1 MLDFISRLL
10 PPVSKD
16 PEEARQ
22 ESLLYLV
29 IGGLAIPGF
38 LFGVVSGINAML
50 TNGPMEGFIAGMIV
64 QPVYLLAIIIAR
76 RGNPKLAAYF
86 PVTIVFLV
94 MIYGTITVGTGH
106 VTYIGYAM
114 ATIAASIL
122 IGTNAGIVYAFLS
135 MAAHVIVG
143 LLQQQAVLG
152 PTNPQLPLDTLWFD
166 AAGLGFGLAVL
177 VSFSAVYNREIRVSL
192 HMERQLAE
200 ALQNEHTALTRRI
213 TENKAMLDQRQTQLR
228 TLAETS
234 MAAGAER
241 KPLILLQSAV
251 EMLHHRTNLSLAV
264 VFLLEDPGP
273 QLVLRAASTEA
284 AQRLVNQSYR
294 IPLDSSTSAAKVVAS
309 KRLISEV
316 NLPVDLE
323 HPDALSTGHSE
334 LAIPMLVGEN
344 CLGVLIL
351 QSENPNGFDDSDSL
365 AMRGVAQSLA
375 HGLELA
381 RLSAQTQADQEEIR
395 ALNRRYMAK
404 AWSDMDQMTSDLSIS
419 VESGGALG
427 GEIITPLG
435 PYTADAAV
443 PGSITRSADGSQV
456 IAPLILREQV
466 IGALTLDIGEK
477 ELSPD
482 DLTFIEAVTTQAA
495 LALENARLYSELSRR
510 ATYLQTANEIAR
522 DASTSLDL
530 DLLLRGVVN
539 LVRERFG
546 FSHAA
551 VYLMDE
557 SEQQAVIQAATGDAG
572 QELLTKRKSF
582 TAGAGSVIGHAL
594 ESGNLYAANNIAQDP
609 FYQPDPLLPD
619 TRSELA
625 VPLRV
630 AGRIIGVL
638 DLHAANPNAFGEDEI
653 AILQTLS
660 GQVAVAVQN
669 ARLFSQTSQRAERE
683 RKVVEITSH
692 IRSTNDVSSILRT
705 AVSELRRAL
714 GISNGVVMV
723 GPMRPA
729 KIEETNEGIPVNP

>member
-1 MLDFISRLL
+1 MLEMISRVL

-38 LFGVVSGINAML
+38 LFGLVSGINALM
-50 TNGPMEGFIAGMIV
+50 TNGPIEGFIAGMIV

-94 MIYGTITVGTGH
+94 MVYGTIALGTGH

-114 ATIAASIL
+114 ATVAASIL

-135 MAAHVIVG
+135 MAAHVLVG
-143 LLQQQAVLG
+143 LLQQQGVLG
-152 PTNPQLPLDTLWFD
+152 PVNPQMPLDTLWLD

-177 VSFSAVYNREIRVSL
+177 IAVSAIYNREIRVAL
-192 HMERQLAE
+192 HMERQLGD
-200 ALQNEHTALTRRI
+200 ALQKEHAALSRRI
-213 TENKAMLDQRQTQLR
+213 TENKTMLDQRQTQLR

-234 MAAGAER
+234 MAAGAEHQ
-241 KPLILLQSAV
+241 PLILLQSVA
-251 EMLHHRTNLSLAV
+251 EMLHRRLDLSLAAV
-264 VFLLEDPGP
+264 YLLEEPGP

-284 AQRLVNQSYR
+284 AQRLVQQGYR
-294 IPLDSSTSAAKVVAS
+294 MPLTASTIPTRVVES

-316 NLPVDLE
+316 NVSIDEE
-323 HPDALSTGHSE
+323 HPDPLATGHSE
-334 LAIPMLVGEN
+334 LSIPMLIGET
-344 CLGVLIL
+344 CLGVLEL
-351 QSENPNGFDDSDSL
+351 QSKIPTGFDDSDSL
-365 AMRGVAQSLA
+365 AMRGVAQALA

-381 RLSAQTQADQEEIR
+381 RLNAQTQADHEEIR

-419 VESGGALG
+419 VESGGIG
-427 GEIITPLG
+427 QDIITPLASSMTG
-435 PYTADAAV
+435 EAV
-443 PGSITRSADGSQV
+443 PSAITRSEDGTRV
-456 IAPLILREQV
+456 TAPLILREQV
-466 IGALTLDIGEK
+466 IGSLMLETGDK
-477 ELSPD
+477 ELTPE

-522 DASTSLDL
+522 DASSTLDL
-530 DLLLRGVVN
+530 DLLLRRVVE
-539 LVRERFG
+539 LIRERFG
-546 FSHAA
+546 FSHGA
-551 VYLMDE
+551 VYLIDE
-557 SEQQAVIQAATGDAG
+557 GGERAVVQAASGTAA
-572 QELLTKRKSF
+572 EEFLSHRTF
-582 TAGAGSVIGHAL
+582 HTAGAGSVVGHAL
-594 ESGNLYAANNIAQDP
+594 ETGVMYVANIVAQDP
-609 FYQPDPLLPD
+609 YFQSNSLLPD
-619 TRSELA
+619 TLSELA
-625 VPLRV
+625 IPLLV
-630 AGRIIGVL
+630 AGQIIGVL
-638 DLHAANPNAFGEDEI
+638 DLQSASANAFGEDEI

-660 GQVAVAVQN
+660 GQLAVAVQN

-683 RKVVEITSH
+683 RKVVEITSR
-692 IRSTNDVSSILRT
+692 IRSTNDISSILQT

-714 GISNGVVMV
+714 GISSGMVMV

-729 KIEETNEGIPVNP
+729 KIDETKGGSSPST

>member
-1 MLDFISRLL
+1 MLDFISRIL

-22 ESLLYLV
+22 ESMLYLV

-38 LFGVVSGINAML
+38 LFGVFSGVYAFL
-50 TNGPMEGFIAGMIV
+50 TGGPMEGAIAGLIV
-64 QPVYLLAIIIAR
+64 QPVYIAALIVAR
-76 RGNPKLAAYF
+76 RGNIRLAAYL
-86 PVTIVFLV
+86 PVSIVFLIMV
-94 MIYGTITVGTGH
+94 YGDTALGIGH

-114 ATIAASIL
+114 VTMAASIL
-122 IGTNAGIVYAFLS
+122 ISTNAGIFYALLS
-135 MAAHVIVG
+135 TVGHTLIG
-143 LLQQQAVLG
+143 LLQQSGTLVVS
-152 PTNPQLPLDTLWFD
+152 NPQPPSGTVWLD
-166 AAGLGFGLAVL
+166 AAGLLFGLTVL
-177 VSFSAVYNREIRVSL
+177 ISVSAVYNREIRVAL
-192 HMERQLAE
+192 YMERQLAD

-213 TENKAMLDQRQTQLR
+213 TENKTLLDQRQTQLR

-251 EMLHHRTNLSLAV
+251 EMLHRRINLSLAAV
-264 VFLLEDPGP
+264 YLLEEPGP
-273 QLVLRAASTEA
+273 QLVLRAASTEGG
-284 AQRLVNQSYR
+284 QRLVNQSHS
-294 IPLDSSTSAAKVVAS
+294 IPLDSPTSAAKVVES
-309 KRLISEV
+309 KLLISEV
-316 NLPVDLE
+316 NLPIDPE
-323 HPDALSTGHSE
+323 HPDPLSTGRSE
-334 LAIPMLVGEN
+334 LAIPMLVGDN
-344 CLGVLIL
+344 CLGALIL

-381 RLSAQTQADQEEIR
+381 RLNTQTQTDQEEIR

-404 AWSDMDQMTSDLSIS
+404 AWSNMEQMSSDLSIA
-419 VESGGALG
+419 VESGGTPG
-427 GEIITPLG
+427 GEIITPLAPSAEG
-435 PYTADAAV
+435 AAV
-443 PGSITRSADGSQV
+443 PGSITRSPDGSQV

-477 ELSPD
+477 QLSPE

-522 DASTSLDL
+522 DASTTLDL

-539 LVRERFG
+539 LVQERFG

-557 SEQQAVIQAATGDAG
+557 GEQQAVVQSATGDAG
-572 QELLTKRKSF
+572 REFLAKRKSYA
-582 TAGAGSVIGHAL
+582 AGAGSIVGHAL
-594 ESGNLYAANNIAQDP
+594 ESGNLYAANNVAQDP

-625 VPLRV
+625 IPLRV

-638 DLHAANPNAFGEDEI
+638 DLHAANTNVFGEDEI

-683 RKVVEITSH
+683 RKVVEITSR

-729 KIEETNEGIPVNP
+729 KIEEVKEETGSNP